1 MLDDYRG
8 RHYGAK
14 MNWFA
19 VALVGLQSLAGLW
32 YMVNGSCSYG
42 ILWLLYALANVVL
55 INMEMLGK

>member
-1 MLDDYRG
+1 
-8 RHYGAK
+8 